1 MRMTKWDYV
10 AFPILA
16 ALLLGVTYGALRLV
30 GFFGLGVLGLVI
42 GFIAVRMELER
53 DGAGSSDPTT
63 LAEQFKARQHMS
75 RAERA
80 GLQAEQSFRLK
91 PLFVAQ
97 IVATGFI
104 ILGFGLH
111 FLL

>member
-10 AFPILA
+10 VFPILA
-16 ALLLGVTYGALRLV
+16 ALLLGVVYAALRLV

-42 GFIAVRMELER
+42 GFIAVRMDLER
-53 DGAGSSDPTT
+53 DGPSSG
-63 LAEQFKARQHMS
+63 LAEQFKTRQHMS